1 MFTIAAFW
9 CGFHFLVP
17 GILIQTISS
26 RQSQLPCCQRHN
38 GTRKPGVCISGN
50 VSFFLPTHSINCFNI
65 LTPLIAFCPPTASR
79 RHIAQVSS
87 SADCSATL
95 PFPVGSVGRVFLL
108 SLLRQL
114 IRTLYFFIRPHHTP
128 VKCVC
133 QALFSFYYC

>member
-65 LTPLIAFCPPTASR
+65 LTPLIAFFPPPHSIICFNFLPPLIAFAPPPASR
-79 RHIAQVSS
+79 GHS
-87 SADCSATL
+87 
-95 PFPVGSVGRVFLL
+95 G
-108 SLLRQL
+108 
-114 IRTLYFFIRPHHTP
+114 
-128 VKCVC
+128 
-133 QALFSFYYC
+133 